1 MIIFCGP
8 DDDAKSRPIRT
19 RLLMILPASMSLVVL
34 NPNLLC
40 PAKAQS
46 IDLVGVVCVAQ
57 PTYITCPS
65 NPTGLHWKTWVPAQG
80 RSKHTKFQQDLRI
93 RHCRLN
99 RPGVLTPVWIDR
111 TV

>member
-1 MIIFCGP
+1 
-8 DDDAKSRPIRT
+8 
-19 RLLMILPASMSLVVL
+19 MILPASMSLVVL

-65 NPTGLHWKTWVPAQG
+65 NPTGLHWK
-80 RSKHTKFQQDLRI
+80 
-93 RHCRLN
+93 
-99 RPGVLTPVWIDR
+99 PGCQLKVAVNIQNSNKTYGFDIAV
-111 TV
+111 